1 MTRINITL
9 GIDTTELYA
18 QRLLLCYL
26 EKFDVNDALISGLL
40 NLTDAIADEL
50 ADNGDESALL
60 NGSAGEDELGTRL
73 INELRQNLTAA
84 SISKGN

>member
-26 EKFDVNDALISGLL
+26 EKFDVADSLISGLL
-40 NLTDAIADEL
+40 NLTDTIADEL
-50 ADNGDESALL
+50 ADNGDERA
-60 NGSAGEDELGTRL
+60 
-73 INELRQNLTAA
+73 
-84 SISKGN
+84 

>member
-26 EKFDVNDALISGLL
+26 EKFDVDDALISGLL

-50 ADNGDESALL
+50 ADNGDARALL